1 MSLDS
6 PGFTPAARW
15 VFPPFRVLRRAV
27 ELARRDG
34 PVSLALSV
42 TRRHVFDW
50 RSFYLY
56 ELILADYPA
65 GHSGPRPD
73 GYDECLVDS
82 NDAADQAV
90 AGRCDFREM
99 MPWTRRALARGAAT
113 LCLYH
118 GREVAHVGC
127 VATSPAARRTIDALP
142 FDVQFDGGEALLGAA
157 YTMPRHRSRGLM
169 TYSTLRRLDYLRG
182 AGFHTCKVA
191 VATNNDNSNRV
202 QIRLKSRIYAV
213 GRLFRL
219 LKWQRWSERPA
230 TAEELKLH
238 SGC

>member
-1 MSLDS
+1 MSLDI
-6 PGFTPAARW
+6 PGSTPAAHRA
-15 VFPPFRVLRRAV
+15 FPPFRVLRRAV
-27 ELARRDG
+27 ELARREG
-34 PVSLALSV
+34 PLYLAISV
-42 TRRHVFDW
+42 TRRHVFNW
-50 RSFYLY
+50 QSFYLY
-56 ELILADYPA
+56 ELLLADCPT
-65 GHSGPRPD
+65 GHSRPRPD

-82 NDAADQAV
+82 NETADQAV
-90 AGRCDFREM
+90 AGRCDFREV

-118 GREVAHVGC
+118 GQEVAHVGC
-127 VATSPAARRTIDALP
+127 VATSPEAREAIDWLP
-142 FDVQFDGGEALLGAA
+142 FDVQFDGGEALLGAV
-157 YTMPRHRSRGLM
+157 YTVPRHRGRGLL

-191 VATNNDNSNRV
+191 IATNNDHSNRS

-230 TAEELKLH
+230 TAEELKPH